1 MKRYKV
7 TIEFQNINRKN
18 HLIIWAENKNDAI
31 KFALKDWGCTMYKKI
46 YAIEE
51 KEK

>member
-7 TIEFQNINRKN
+7 TIEYQNINRKN
-18 HLIIWAENKNDAI
+18 HLITWAENENDAI
-31 KFALKDWGCTMYKKI
+31 KFALKAWESTMYKKI

>member
-7 TIEFQNINRKN
+7 TIEYKNINRKN
-18 HLIIWAENKNDAI
+18 HLIIWAYNKEEAI
-31 KFALKDWGCTMYKKI
+31 KIALKKWDCTEYKKI

-51 KEK
+51 II